1 MAFFFRAEENGGE
14 KNIKKKKKKK
24 SENEKEIPR
33 NREIPS
39 TWGRTPGPRCGA
51 SLPQLSK
58 KKEEEEKG
66 TKKKEKKRYSR
77 RYYDGKLDFYLFLGP
92 HSHWCISFLKEN
104 EIHTRFFGK
113 IWK

>member
-66 TKKKEKKRYSR
+66 TKKKRKKKDTREDTTMAS
-77 RYYDGKLDFYLFLGP
+77 LTFTFFLALTP
-92 HSHWCISFLKEN
+92 TDVFHS
-104 EIHTRFFGK
+104 
-113 IWK
+113 